1 MTSWLLLLIIN
12 QFNSASYKDAL
23 PEILEVLRAACV
35 THKLPLAQTWVT
47 CAQQGKRGS
56 RHSDENYR
64 HCISTIDAA
73 CYVNDPQMQNFHES
87 CSDHHLLHEQGVVG
101 KAFTTNQPCFL
112 PDIGSST
119 KMEYPLSH
127 HAKIFNLK
135 GAVAIRLRCTRTGTA
150 DFVLEFFLPTD
161 CEALEEQKA
170 VLDSLSGTMRS
181 ACRTLRVVTDK
192 EMADEAMLEVN
203 ELNSFGPQGKN
214 KVEELS
220 FGDQATE
227 HREEASW
234 TSLAGTSKESDLA
247 ELSIHGMLSPVGQGL
262 SPAGAQTSAQ
272 GSKGKRR
279 TKTEK
284 TVSLPVLRQ
293 YFAGSLKDA
302 ARSLGVCPTTLK
314 RICRQH
320 GINRW
325 PSRKIKKVD
334 HSLRKLQQIIDSV
347 HGGETAFQLN
357 TLYKDLT
364 NTSVSSDN
372 NLSGSVT
379 VPPHKQSNLT
389 DFEGHRHHRLSS
401 IVPSTSHS
409 HSSCSQSSDS
419 SPSSCSG
426 GSTKHPPQ
434 AGVDFLMSG
443 NPVNHSPVQTLQT
456 ENASIRGHF
465 PVQEAPDLLHNLN
478 QQALGGQ
485 HSSRSPSP
493 PKQNADAGMRIKATF
508 GSEKVRFRLKPEC
521 SFQELKQEMARRL
534 SIVDTSFLIV
544 KYLDD
549 DLEWVLMTCDA
560 DLQECLHVYKLANL
574 QTVKISVHLAP
585 IPEAR
590 VTIGHTGLS

>member
-1 MTSWLLLLIIN
+1 M
-12 QFNSASYKDAL
+12 
-23 PEILEVLRAACV
+23 
-35 THKLPLAQTWVT
+35 
-47 CAQQGKRGS
+47 
-56 RHSDENYR
+56 
-64 HCISTIDAA
+64 
-73 CYVNDPQMQNFHES
+73 
-87 CSDHHLLHEQGVVG
+87 
-101 KAFTTNQPCFL
+101 
-112 PDIGSST
+112 
-119 KMEYPLSH
+119 
-127 HAKIFNLK
+127 
-135 GAVAIRLRCTRTGTA
+135 
-150 DFVLEFFLPTD
+150 
-161 CEALEEQKA
+161 
-170 VLDSLSGTMRS
+170 
-181 ACRTLRVVTDK
+181 
-192 EMADEAMLEVN
+192 
-203 ELNSFGPQGKN
+203 
-214 KVEELS
+214 
-220 FGDQATE
+220 
-227 HREEASW
+227 
-234 TSLAGTSKESDLA
+234 
-247 ELSIHGMLSPVGQGL
+247 
-262 SPAGAQTSAQ
+262 
-272 GSKGKRR
+272 
-279 TKTEK
+279 
-284 TVSLPVLRQ
+284 
-293 YFAGSLKDA
+293 
-302 ARSLGVCPTTLK
+302 CPTTLK

-389 DFEGHRHHRLSS
+389 DFERQRHHRLSS
-401 IVPSTSHS
+401 NVPSTS

-434 AGVDFLMSG
+434 AGLDLLKSG

-456 ENASIRGHF
+456 ENASIRGYF

-478 QQALGGQ
+478 QKALGGQ
-485 HSSRSPSP
+485 YSSRSPSP

-590 VTIGHTGLS
+590 VTVGHTGLS

>member
-1 MTSWLLLLIIN
+1 M
-12 QFNSASYKDAL
+12 
-23 PEILEVLRAACV
+23 
-35 THKLPLAQTWVT
+35 
-47 CAQQGKRGS
+47 
-56 RHSDENYR
+56 
-64 HCISTIDAA
+64 
-73 CYVNDPQMQNFHES
+73 
-87 CSDHHLLHEQGVVG
+87 
-101 KAFTTNQPCFL
+101 
-112 PDIGSST
+112 
-119 KMEYPLSH
+119 
-127 HAKIFNLK
+127 
-135 GAVAIRLRCTRTGTA
+135 
-150 DFVLEFFLPTD
+150 
-161 CEALEEQKA
+161 
-170 VLDSLSGTMRS
+170 
-181 ACRTLRVVTDK
+181 
-192 EMADEAMLEVN
+192 
-203 ELNSFGPQGKN
+203 KN
-214 KVEELS
+214 KNSIQLGWIHAHHTFLS
-220 FGDQATE
+220 LT
-227 HREEASW
+227 
-234 TSLAGTSKESDLA
+234 
-247 ELSIHGMLSPVGQGL
+247 
-262 SPAGAQTSAQ
+262 
-272 GSKGKRR
+272 
-279 TKTEK
+279 
-284 TVSLPVLRQ
+284 
-293 YFAGSLKDA
+293 
-302 ARSLGVCPTTLK
+302 VCPTTLK

-389 DFEGHRHHRLSS
+389 DFEGHRHHRLNSN
-401 IVPSTSHS
+401 VPSTSHS

-434 AGVDFLMSG
+434 AGVDLLMSG